1 MRAVP
6 ARTRRSLRRAA
17 IVAAAGAL
25 LASCGSDDAGSAER
39 FCGEIDENRAL
50 LTTPQLTYSDD
61 IEPML
66 ELYREIAD
74 LAPLAIEEEW
84 RQLVAT
90 YETAN
95 TVVLGDAESEQAVL
109 AAAYQSEAS
118 AAAVAKWL
126 RENCAV
132 DIGPLATIVPQDG

>member
-1 MRAVP
+1 MPAVP
-6 ARTRRSLRRAA
+6 PRSHRSLRRAA
-17 IVAAAGAL
+17 TAAAAVVL

-39 FCGEIDENRAL
+39 FCGEIDENKAL
-50 LTTPQLTYSDD
+50 LTSPELTFSDD
-61 IEPML
+61 IEPVL

-95 TVVLGDAESEQAVL
+95 TVVLGDPESEQAVL
-109 AAAYQSEAS
+109 AAAFQSEAS